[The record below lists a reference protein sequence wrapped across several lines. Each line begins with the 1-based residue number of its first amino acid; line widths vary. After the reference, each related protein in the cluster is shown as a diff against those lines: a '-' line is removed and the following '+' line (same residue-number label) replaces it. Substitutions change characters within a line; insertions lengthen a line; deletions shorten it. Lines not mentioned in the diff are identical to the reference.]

1 MWKLTNIWRTR
12 LVVLWIFI
20 VPISVMAQQ
29 RVVISPFYSDFA
41 TLTNSVPAGW
51 SISPYIQL
59 GVKVE
64 FPPKTTFDSL
74 KQYQFEN
81 SLYFN
86 SALQPFFPVVL
97 QCGQLRWYNQNFSN
111 WNIPNLSVQERN
123 YIETTG
129 GQISLSYNDCSFISG
144 NLTNKRGIPSFTY
157 IHNEDWGTLFPISL
171 QRSDTTIYSLQINP
185 SLFYLLTDK
194 GMVDLYTTENIVIPP
209 HEKFP
214 SIFLFYKPIYKH
226 KVLQYKGIKVNLLL
240 EDEKLAEQLFK
251 RTNSDSIGI
260 ASRKELVYHPDSIS
274 DDSLLYRSLHA
285 IDRFANLLDTYQK
298 HIVIAKTGLNFRS
311 TMGKE
316 NMLDTIT
323 ANFSLT
329 LDSVLLVDNEMYRN
343 QTLIHELLH
352 FIAGKRK
359 VLPKEVSAQES
370 NFLNESTIEYLA
382 KYIYGKY
389 ISQVN
394 LFVDS
399 LRPVSIKSS
408 IIKKAKRSIRANKTI
423 SVGLKNSAESANT
436 AWVYYDLLPNLLH
449 QLAVYSQVGEEEF
462 ASAVFRYLKNS
473 KQPQS
478 LQNFLTYMKEQ
489 GLGLQEKQ
497 TGILWHLLKN

>member
-1 MWKLTNIWRTR
+1 M
-12 LVVLWIFI
+12 
-20 VPISVMAQQ
+20 
-29 RVVISPFYSDFA
+29 
-41 TLTNSVPAGW
+41 
-51 SISPYIQL
+51 
-59 GVKVE
+59 
-64 FPPKTTFDSL
+64 
-74 KQYQFEN
+74 
-81 SLYFN
+81 
-86 SALQPFFPVVL
+86 
-97 QCGQLRWYNQNFSN
+97 
-111 WNIPNLSVQERN
+111 
-123 YIETTG
+123 
-129 GQISLSYNDCSFISG
+129 
-144 NLTNKRGIPSFTY
+144 
-157 IHNEDWGTLFPISL
+157 
-171 QRSDTTIYSLQINP
+171 
-185 SLFYLLTDK
+185 
-194 GMVDLYTTENIVIPP
+194 
-209 HEKFP
+209 
-214 SIFLFYKPIYKH
+214 
-226 KVLQYKGIKVNLLL
+226 LQYKGIKVNLLL

-462 ASAVFRYLKNS
+462 ASVVFRYLKNS